1 MKKVLPLLLLAFVMC
16 QCNFQSSNEP
26 AKKTFRDLYPEKFT
40 EDYISL
46 HSMDLAEKLCN
57 CDPYNVYSFNNV
69 FTREYGDLL
78 KEVLALPD
86 GFNEDHSELWL
97 EFAGELCSLNAV
109 TDVKVTDN
117 KAKVTM
123 DSDEYYGTD
132 NLDLVFVDDEWLIDN
147 LGNCSKKYMKE
158 AIQESRKYYKS
169 IDWLEFIND
178 LERTGYSREEAV
190 DLADEYKQEIETYFE
205 NFPK

>member
-1 MKKVLPLLLLAFVMC
+1 MKKVLSLILLAFVMC

-26 AKKTFRDLYPEKFT
+26 ARKSYRDMYPEKFT
-40 EDYISL
+40 EDYIATR
-46 HSMDLAEKLCN
+46 SMDLAEKLCN
-57 CDPYNVYSFNNV
+57 CDPYNVYAFNNV
-69 FTREYGDLL
+69 FTTEYGDLL
-78 KEVLALPD
+78 KQAFEQ
-86 GFNEDHSELWL
+86 WL

-109 TDVKVTDN
+109 TDVKLNDN
-117 KAKVTM
+117 KAKVTL

-132 NLDLVFVDDEWLIDN
+132 NLDLVFMDDEWMIDN

-158 AIQESRKYYKS
+158 AIQDRRKYFKS

-178 LERTGYSREEAV
+178 LERTGSSREEAV

>member
-1 MKKVLPLLLLAFVMC
+1 MKKVLSLILLAFVMC

-26 AKKTFRDLYPEKFT
+26 TRKSNRDLYPEKFT
-40 EDYISL
+40 EDYIAMR
-46 HSMDLAEKLCN
+46 SMDLAEKLCN

-69 FTREYGDLL
+69 FTREYGELL
-78 KEVLALPD
+78 KEVLALPT
-86 GFNEDHSELWL
+86 GFNEDHFELWM

-109 TDVKVTDN
+109 TEVKVTDN

-132 NLDLVFVDDEWLIDN
+132 NLDLVFVDDEWMIDN

-158 AIQESRKYYKS
+158 AIQDRSKYFKS

-178 LERTGYSREEAV
+178 LERTGSSREEAV

-205 NFPK
+205 NYPK

>member
-1 MKKVLPLLLLAFVMC
+1 MKKVLSLILLAFVMC

-26 AKKTFRDLYPEKFT
+26 TRKSNRDLYPEKFT
-40 EDYISL
+40 EDYIAMR
-46 HSMDLAEKLCN
+46 SMDLAEKLCN

-78 KEVLALPD
+78 KEALALPT
-86 GFNEDHSELWL
+86 GFNEDHFELWM

-109 TDVKVTDN
+109 TGVKVTDN
-117 KAKVTM
+117 KAKVTL

-132 NLDLVFVDDEWLIDN
+132 NLDLVFMDDEWMIDN

-158 AIQESRKYYKS
+158 AIQDRRKYFKS

-178 LERTGYSREEAV
+178 LERTGSSREEAV